1 MLKETTDQTFE
12 QDTAEGVTLTDV
24 WATWCGPCRMQ
35 TPVIEELAE
44 EMNDV
49 KFSKMD
55 ADKNPETLSKF
66 GIMVS
71 QLCWLKKMARSLIP
85 LLAIIQRHK

>member
-12 QDTAEGVTLTDV
+12 KDTADGVTLTDV

-44 EMNDV
+44 EMDNV
-49 KFSKMD
+49 KSRRW
-55 ADKNPETLSKF
+55 T
-66 GIMVS
+66 
-71 QLCWLKKMARSLIP
+71 QTR
-85 LLAIIQRHK
+85 IQKLYQNSAL